1 MTKRL
6 VNPVSLYDGSP
17 LGLSHGTIDEE
28 SSLLFISG
36 QLAWDLQ
43 HLVSDNSVAGQFS
56 LALENVR
63 RVLTEAGSNVDD
75 LLHMRIYVRG
85 ELEDHMEVLAPILSN
100 FLGKSRT
107 AITGIGVSSLAS
119 RATLVE
125 VDAVARL
132 RQP

>member
-28 SSLLFISG
+28 SSLLFVSG
-36 QLAWDLQ
+36 QVAWDLA
-43 HLVSDNSVAGQFS
+43 HAVTENSVAGQLG
-56 LALENVR
+56 LALENLR
-63 RVLTEAGSNVDD
+63 TVLAEAGCGVDD

-85 ELEDHMEVLAPILSN
+85 EIEDHMEAVAPVLSS
-100 FLGKSRT
+100 FLGTART

-125 VDAVARL
+125 VEAVARV
-132 RQP
+132 RRT

>member
-36 QLAWDLQ
+36 QVAWDLQ
-43 HLVSDNSVAGQFS
+43 HLVSDNSVEGQFS

-63 RVLTEAGSNVDD
+63 RVLIEANSSVDD

-85 ELEDHMEVLAPILSN
+85 ELEDHMEALAPILSN
-100 FLGKSRT
+100 ILGKSRT
-107 AITGIGVSSLAS
+107 AITGIGVSSLAT

-125 VDAVARL
+125 VEAVARL
-132 RQP
+132 RRP